1 MNKFILPLSVC
12 FLLLSACDGTEEKQS
27 SGRQIPAQENKKGT
41 VLIPAPDFDAD
52 SAYRFVEEQVNFG
65 PRVPNTVQHK
75 ACAEY
80 LKGKLS
86 GYGLEL
92 LVQEAQVTAFN
103 GAKLNIQ
110 NIMGRFHPERTERV
124 FLFAHWDTRPFADR
138 DTKNQG
144 KPILGANDGASGVG
158 VLLEIARL
166 ISLTDPGIGVDIMFF
181 DAEDYGA
188 LEGNQFSDM
197 AQMNNTWCL
206 GSQYWAKNMN
216 IPNYRPKYG
225 ILLDMVGAKD
235 AVFPKEGVSMHF
247 APHLV
252 NKIWNLAEEL
262 GYGDYFI
269 KRLGG
274 QITDD
279 HTYINYMTGIPAIDI
294 IHYDPDKRDF
304 GKFHHTHNDN
314 MSIIDKKTL
323 KAVGQV
329 VTEVIYRRL

>member
-1 MNKFILPLSVC
+1 MKKVVFLIACV
-12 FLLLSACDGTEEKQS
+12 FLLNACNEDKKEVKSGEKPEKQTKES
-27 SGRQIPAQENKKGT
+27 V
-41 VLIPAPDFDAD
+41 VLVPAPSFNAD
-52 SAYRFVEEQVNFG
+52 SAYKFIKEQVDFG
-65 PRVPNTVQHK
+65 LRVPNTQQHK

-80 LKGKLS
+80 LKNKLS

-92 LVQEAQVTAFN
+92 LIQEAQVTAFN

-110 NIMGRFHPERTERV
+110 NIMGRFHPERNERI

-138 DTKNQG
+138 DTKNQN

-166 ISLTDPGIGVDIMFF
+166 ISITDPGVGIDIMFF

-188 LEGNQFSDM
+188 IDGGQFMDV
-197 AQMNNTWCL
+197 AQMNDTWCL

-216 IPNYRPKYG
+216 IPNYRPRYG

-235 AVFPKEGVSMHF
+235 AVFPKEGISMQF
-247 APHLV
+247 APNLV

-262 GYGDYFI
+262 GYGNYFI
-269 KRLGG
+269 KRLGSS
-274 QITDD
+274 ITDD
-279 HTYINYMTGIPAIDI
+279 HTYINYLTGIPSIDI
-294 IHYDPDKRDF
+294 IHYDPDRRDF
-304 GKFHHTHNDN
+304 GKFHHTHDDN
-314 MSIIDKKTL
+314 MDIIDKNTL

-329 VTEVIYRRL
+329 LTEVIYRRL